1 MQKLTL
7 AGIAL
12 MLCWSANT
20 VAQESFSDRAKR
32 YIETYREMA
41 VAEQRRSG
49 VPAAITLGQGIY
61 ETSAGASELATE
73 ANNHFGIKCKKEWT
87 GETFAHTDDAP
98 DECFR
103 KYRNAED
110 SYRDHSD
117 YLKTSARY
125 QSCFRQSPTDYA
137 AWAREL
143 KKCGYATNPQYAQR
157 LIKIIEDYKLQEYT
171 YLAMN
176 EGNDNEQPAVAE
188 VIPEQDAP
196 AVAAATVAVD
206 PGMAEAVAENV
217 PAPATAEGNIAP
229 AGEARPVDDAH
240 HLNGLKGFYARKGDV
255 LLEQAIKNN
264 IRYSRLLELNDL
276 PDAPLSEDMFI
287 YLERKHSKGARPFHI
302 VQPGETM
309 IRIAQNEGIQLR
321 QLRAY
326 NQLDIDE
333 QPAAGVAL
341 QLQKYASSRPGI
353 VRSNSTQRPVP
364 QYASHTAAAVQ
375 SEYISTGNQPALR
388 TQPVAAEVPAQ
399 QPVPAMKAPAAD
411 QKGSAIVVQEK
422 GPEPTPVAQVQPA
435 TFQPAVNI
443 ADEAAVEEE
452 DREPAASAA
461 PGPEEPQDELSRLKA
476 KLDKAVYGQ
485 GTPRKEQAVAAPAPV
500 QQAPAASA
508 QAAKSTQYYTVQK
521 GDTAFSIARKHNI
534 SMRQLMDWN
543 DLNFDAIKVGQKLKV
558 SP

>member
-1 MQKLTL
+1 MQKLTF

-12 MLCWSANT
+12 MLCLSANA
-20 VAQESFSDRAKR
+20 VAQESFSERAKR

-41 VAEQRRSG
+41 VAEQKRSG

-103 KYRNAED
+103 KYKNAED

-117 YLKTSARY
+117 YLKSSARY

-137 AWAREL
+137 SWAREL

-176 EGNDNEQPAVAE
+176 EGEQAEQAVAAE
-188 VIPEQDAP
+188 IVPEQDAP
-196 AVAAATVAVD
+196 APAVAAVAVED
-206 PGMAEAVAENV
+206 AAGPAAAAPVATETEETT
-217 PAPATAEGNIAP
+217 APAEV
-229 AGEARPVDDAH
+229 RPGDDAY

-287 YLERKHSKGARPFHI
+287 YLERKHSKGARPVHI

-326 NQLDIDE
+326 NQLDIGE
-333 QPAAGVAL
+333 QPTPGVTL
-341 QLQKYASSRPGI
+341 QLQKYVSSRPSI
-353 VRSNSTQRPVP
+353 VRSSAPAPATPYTASTAP
-364 QYASHTAAAVQ
+364 AAQ
-375 SEYISTGNQPALR
+375 SEYVATGNKPAARLQEQ
-388 TQPVAAEVPAQ
+388 TPAEVPAQ
-399 QPVPAMKAPAAD
+399 QEPQPAMKPIAASNSEPAPVREEEPVRA
-411 QKGSAIVVQEK
+411 QPVQE
-422 GPEPTPVAQVQPA
+422 EPAPREAA
-435 TFQPAVNI
+435 APAVNI
-443 ADEAAVEEE
+443 ADETAVEEE
-452 DREPAASAA
+452 QEPATASVA
-461 PGPEEPQDELSRLKA
+461 PAPQPEEPQDELSRLKA
-476 KLDKAVYGQ
+476 RLDKAVYGQ
-485 GTPRKEQAVAAPAPV
+485 GTSRTQTAAAAPAPV
-500 QQAPAASA
+500 QETA
-508 QAAKSTQYYTVQK
+508 QATATKNPQYYTVQK

-543 DLNFDAIKVGQKLKV
+543 HLNFDAIKVGQKLKV